1 VIWRAITVSHV
12 LAPLNHLTTPFPPT
26 TPRSD
31 PLHIGVPGVR
41 TRIRD
46 SLSFLCV
53 AWQPGVALIILA
65 LVIMRHNTEVGPY
78 IKQQFF
84 RDREKV
90 GKEIE
95 GGSKG
100 HTKKN

>member
-1 VIWRAITVSHV
+1 
-12 LAPLNHLTTPFPPT
+12 
-26 TPRSD
+26 
-31 PLHIGVPGVR
+31 
-41 TRIRD
+41 
-46 SLSFLCV
+46 V

-65 LVIMRHNTEVGPY
+65 LVIMRHKTEVGPY